1 MLLTGSRTPSAGHG
15 AEQPRVVQL
24 HVSRYTRTLPRSKE
38 PLEFLV
44 GLHVE
49 GTAIAWQHNVTMERS
64 VEREL
69 LETIDGL
76 RRWSAGVG
84 LTRNSALAAGA
95 DVGGVL
101 RDVFL
106 GPRGTGLLDGLD
118 RTALLLVVDETILH
132 LPWEMTLDGHEE
144 PLVLRPFGRVVTTRL
159 LPPTGRDPIT
169 ENPTVRILAVENPT
183 EDLGSTERVMATI
196 EGLREWST
204 DLSIEVTTLAR
215 KQATRNGLREA
226 VAGQDYDI
234 VHFAGHGDFDT
245 DAPSDGAVRLADGS
259 FGDDE
264 VLTLDWARP
273 PFLVVN
279 GSCESARSGSGV
291 RIVSNRRRSNGL
303 AAAFLSRGV
312 EAYLGHYFLVEDAS
326 AAEFSEAFYAS
337 LLRHRNVGQAIQEA
351 RERALGRWREAG
363 DLTGLGA
370 VFFGDA
376 GTAQRRD
383 LATAA

>member
-1 MLLTGSRTPSAGHG
+1 MLLTGRHSTGG
-15 AEQPRVVQL
+15 VEQPRVVQL
-24 HVSRYTRTLPRSKE
+24 HVSRYTRTLPTAKE
-38 PLEFLV
+38 PLEFLI

-49 GTAIAWQHNVTMERS
+49 GTAIAWQRNATMERG
-64 VEREL
+64 VERDL
-69 LETIDGL
+69 IDAIDEL
-76 RRWSAGVG
+76 RRWSAGVA
-84 LTRNSALAAGA
+84 LTRSSALTAGMEI
-95 DVGGVL
+95 GRVL

-106 GPRGTGLLDGLD
+106 GTSGVDLLEALE

-132 LPWEMTLDGHEE
+132 LPWEMTLDHRDE
-144 PLVLRPFGRVVTTRL
+144 PLVERPFGRVVTSRM
-159 LPPTGRDPIT
+159 LPPAGRDPTT
-169 ENPTVRILAVENPT
+169 EDPTVRILAVENPT
-183 EDLGSTERVMATI
+183 GDLGSTERIMETI
-196 EGLREWST
+196 EGLRAWST
-204 DLSIEVTTLAR
+204 DLSIEVTTLA
-215 KQATRNGLREA
+215 KQRATRAGLRAA
-226 VAGQDYDI
+226 VAGADYDI
-234 VHFAGHGDFDT
+234 IHFAGHGAFDT
-245 DAPSDGAVRLADGS
+245 DQPNDGSLVLADGP

-264 VLTLDWARP
+264 VLSLDWSRP

-279 GSCESARSGSGV
+279 GSCESARMGSGV

-326 AAEFSEAFYAS
+326 AAEFSDVFYTS
-337 LLRHRNVGQAIQEA
+337 LLQRRNVGQAIQDA
-351 RERALGRWREAG
+351 RDAALGRWSDAG

>member
-1 MLLTGSRTPSAGHG
+1 MLLTGRHSSGG
-15 AEQPRVVQL
+15 VEQPRVVQL
-24 HVSRYTRTLPRSKE
+24 HVSRYTRALPKANE

-49 GTAIAWQHNVTMERS
+49 GTAIAWRRNAKMQRS

-69 LETIDGL
+69 LDAIEGL

-84 LTRNSALAAGA
+84 LTRSSALRAGA
-95 DVGGVL
+95 EIGHTL

-106 GPRGTGLLDGLD
+106 GSSGAELMEALD

-132 LPWEMTLDGHEE
+132 LPWEMTLDLRDE
-144 PLVLRPFGRVVTTRL
+144 PLVVRPFGRVVTTRL
-159 LPPTGRDPIT
+159 LPPTGRDPAT

-183 EDLGSTERVMATI
+183 GDLGSTEKIMETI

-204 DLSIEVTTLAR
+204 DLSIEVSTLAR
-215 KQATRNGLREA
+215 GKATRAGFRDA
-226 VAGQDYDI
+226 VSASDYDI
-234 VHFAGHGDFDT
+234 IHFAGHGTFDT
-245 DAPSDGAVRLADGS
+245 DAPGDGSVMLADGP
-259 FGDDE
+259 FGDDD
-264 VLTLDWARP
+264 VLTLAWSRP

-312 EAYLGHYFLVEDAS
+312 EAYVGHYFLVEDGS
-326 AAEFSEAFYAS
+326 AAEFNDVFYAT
-337 LLRHRNVGQAIQEA
+337 LLQRRNVGQAIQEA
-351 RERALGRWREAG
+351 RETALTRWGDAG
-363 DLTGLGA
+363 ELTGLGA